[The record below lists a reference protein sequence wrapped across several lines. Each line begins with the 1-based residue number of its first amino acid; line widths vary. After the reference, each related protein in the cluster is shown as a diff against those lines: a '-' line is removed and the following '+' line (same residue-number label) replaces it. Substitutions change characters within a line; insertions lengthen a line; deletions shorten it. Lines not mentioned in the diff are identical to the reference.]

1 MAPKLPGKAGAG
13 SGLHRLKV
21 AKPRPFKAEE
31 ERKCGGKVGGEKSM
45 KRLDRAPRKS
55 GGRVGSENSPL
66 SSASKTSSRPGG
78 RLEA

>member
-31 ERKCGGKVGGEKSM
+31 ERKCGGKVKRAAGGSVGADKS
-45 KRLDRAPRKS
+45 PF
-55 GGRVGSENSPL
+55 
-66 SSASKTSSRPGG
+66 SSAHNGK
-78 RLEA
+78 